1 MPTPPALRVSL
12 ALALVSVVGLIF
24 LFSTGSLGADRA
36 EAKAPVVDARSW
48 VLVDASDGEVL
59 TGSRRNL
66 RLPMAST
73 TKLMTAYLAMRRLP
87 LERRVIAPAY
97 PADPV
102 ESLMGLK
109 AGQRVSVRDLLYG
122 LILLSGN
129 DAAVALA
136 NAVSGSTEAFVGLMN
151 RTAMRLGLRNTSFTN
166 PIGLD
171 SPDHY
176 SSASDL
182 AKLARLLRRIPYFRK
197 ISASREADLTS
208 YRPPRRIVT
217 VNDFL
222 FEGPWATGVKTGRTL
237 GAGYVLVSSATRGGA
252 SLIGTVIGAPTEES
266 RDAETV
272 RLMKYGFSLFSRR
285 PVTARGEA
293 IASVPLR
300 YGGGELDL
308 VAARESAVALR
319 KGQVLRTVVRVGTDE
334 AEGPLRRGTQL
345 GSLLVEVDGQ
355 RRAPVPL
362 LAAKGIPAPSIID
375 RLQDF
380 FGGDRLYL
388 AILAGLI
395 IFISGVALVFRIRSK
410 RVRNS
415 VKEIGRRTR

>member
-1 MPTPPALRVSL
+1 MPTPPALRIGP
-12 ALALVSVVGLIF
+12 ALALVFVVGLVL
-24 LFSTGSLGADRA
+24 LFPSGGLGAERA
-36 EAKAPVVDARSW
+36 QAKAPVINARSW
-48 VLVDASDGEVL
+48 VLIDASDGTVL

-136 NAVSGSTEAFVGLMN
+136 NAVSGSTETFVSLMN
-151 RTAMRLGLRNTSFTN
+151 RTARRLGLRNTSFAN

-182 AKLARLLRRIPYFRK
+182 AKLARLLRGIRYFRK

-222 FEGPWATGVKTGRTL
+222 FEGSWATGVKTGRTL
-237 GAGYVLVSSATRGGA
+237 GAGYVLVSSATRDGA

-266 RDAETV
+266 RDTESV
-272 RLMKYGFSLFSRR
+272 RLMKYGFGLFKSR
-285 PVTARGEA
+285 PVTARGEV

-300 YGGGELDL
+300 YGDGELDL
-308 VAARESAVALR
+308 LAGRESTVALR
-319 KGQVLRTVVRVGTDE
+319 KGQDVRTVVRIGTDE
-334 AEGPLRRGTQL
+334 VEGPLRRGKQL

-355 RRAPVPL
+355 WRASVPL
-362 LAAKGIPAPSIID
+362 LAAKGITAPSIID
-375 RLQDF
+375 RLKDF

-388 AILAGLI
+388 PILAGLI
-395 IFISGVALVFRIRSK
+395 LILGVTLIFRIRSR
-410 RVRNS
+410 RVRKS